1 MAFASF
7 DNQRGAAPMAEI
19 NMVPLID
26 VMLVLLVIFIVTAPL
41 LTHAVKLDL
50 PRASSSAN
58 ELKPNKIEFAIDA
71 AGQRFYNGEAVSR
84 EQAAQRF
91 AQAVAASTPGAAGPA
106 TSATI
111 ATGAAPLQPPE
122 LHLRADQ
129 TVAYRLV
136 AETLADA
143 GTAGLTRIGFVSEPE
158 RR

>member
-7 DNQRGAAPMAEI
+7 DGKRGAAPLAEI

-50 PRASSSAN
+50 PKASAAAN
-58 ELKPNKIEFAIDA
+58 ELKPDKIDFAIDA
-71 AGQRFYNGEAVSR
+71 AGSRFFNGQAVTRSEAAAR
-84 EQAAQRF
+84 FEQAAKKQ
-91 AQAVAASTPGAAGPA
+91 
-106 TSATI
+106 
-111 ATGAAPLQPPE
+111 PLPE

-129 TVAYRLV
+129 SVAYRAV

-143 GTAGLTRIGFVSEPE
+143 SKAGLHKIGFVSEPE
-158 RR
+158 QR

>member
-7 DNQRGAAPMAEI
+7 DNRRGAAPMAEI

-41 LTHAVKLDL
+41 LSHAVKLEL

-71 AGQRFYNGEAVSR
+71 AGQRFYNGEPISR

-91 AQAVAASTPGAAGPA
+91 AQAVAASTGAAADGTP
-106 TSATI
+106 
-111 ATGAAPLQPPE
+111 PLQAPE
-122 LHLRADQ
+122 LQLRADQ
-129 TVAYRLV
+129 SVAYRLV